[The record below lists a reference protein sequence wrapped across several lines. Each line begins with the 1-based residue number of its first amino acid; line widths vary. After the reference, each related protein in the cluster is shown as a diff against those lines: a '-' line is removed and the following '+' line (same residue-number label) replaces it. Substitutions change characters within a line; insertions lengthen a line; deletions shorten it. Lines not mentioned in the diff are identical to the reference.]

1 MVMPSLCVRLWGAFS
16 HCKRCTKWKCWKLN
30 ENVGLP
36 LWDVGP
42 VGRLCCVLPV
52 WNHPQGELKGFWAPF
67 ASSRWL
73 CVLIPV
79 FVFLQHAESLFGFFW
94 TGHLSSLWSVSV
106 VHPFPRLRRPRHE
119 QCCLAWQEKKKSFLC
134 LLLVDLSFDL
144 KWLLAAASTA
154 STTAGTMWA
163 SANPVCVVE
172 WCAPSADLAG
182 LILIK
187 EKKCFN
193 LLPLLL
199 LEHLCFV
206 GESPRRGCQ
215 ESCSL
220 RSVQCSSQ
228 GGDDAHPALR
238 GSSVVFFLSS
248 FWRKTSFSDSGFS
261 PLLPRAGLWLRKN
274 SWWKK
279 DTSKRADGGGGGA
292 YPFYYSI
299 EHWSCYC
306 WKYSL
311 SLILFFLW
319 LFLAVLITKTFL
331 F

>member
-1 MVMPSLCVRLWGAFS
+1 MLE
-16 HCKRCTKWKCWKLN
+16 TKWKCRTPSVRCWPCRKALLCSP
-30 ENVGLP
+30 GLKSP
-36 LWDVGP
+36 SRWAEGVLSTFRILKVTLCSYPRVCLPAACRKPFWFFLDRTP
-42 VGRLCCVLPV
+42 VIPVKCLRGASIPQAQKAQAWAVLP
-52 WNHPQGELKGFWAPF
+52 G
-67 ASSRWL
+67 
-73 CVLIPV
+73 
-79 FVFLQHAESLFGFFW
+79 
-94 TGHLSSLWSVSV
+94 
-106 VHPFPRLRRPRHE
+106 
-119 QCCLAWQEKKKSFLC
+119 LAVKKKKSFLC

-238 GSSVVFFLSS
+238 GSSVVYFLSS
-248 FWRKTSFSDSGFS
+248 F
-261 PLLPRAGLWLRKN
+261 LEEN
-274 SWWKK
+274 
-279 DTSKRADGGGGGA
+279 
-292 YPFYYSI
+292 
-299 EHWSCYC
+299 
-306 WKYSL
+306 
-311 SLILFFLW
+311 
-319 LFLAVLITKTFL
+319 
-331 F
+331 

>member
-1 MVMPSLCVRLWGAFS
+1 MLETL
-16 HCKRCTKWKCWKLN
+16 
-30 ENVGLP
+30 VGFP
-36 LWDVGP
+36 LWDVGL

-67 ASSRWL
+67 ASSRCL

-79 FVFLQHAESLFGFFW
+79 FLFLQHAESLFGFFLDRTPVIPVKCLRGASIPQAQKAHAW
-94 TGHLSSLWSVSV
+94 AVLPGLAVKKKVIPLSIVGRSQFWSKMAPGSSFHSIYNCRNDLSISQPGVCCGVMCSERWSCWAYFNQGKKNASTSYLSYCSSTCALWERARGEAARNRAVSAV
-106 VHPFPRLRRPRHE
+106 CSVHPREETMHIQLYV
-119 QCCLAWQEKKKSFLC
+119 AA
-134 LLLVDLSFDL
+134 LLF
-144 KWLLAAASTA
+144 
-154 STTAGTMWA
+154 
-163 SANPVCVVE
+163 
-172 WCAPSADLAG
+172 
-182 LILIK
+182 I
-187 EKKCFN
+187 
-193 LLPLLL
+193 
-199 LEHLCFV
+199 
-206 GESPRRGCQ
+206 
-215 ESCSL
+215 
-220 RSVQCSSQ
+220 
-228 GGDDAHPALR
+228 
-238 GSSVVFFLSS
+238 FFLR